1 MNSHAPLFE
10 ETGDDTAD
18 QLVLKLTQACEMLM
32 QQNQTLQSKHD
43 DLLAQLNRSR
53 ATETQTRQKIESLIQ
68 RLKILEQES

>member
-18 QLVLKLTQACEMLM
+18 QLVLKLTQACEILM